1 MWEGLVSWGNTSFAE
16 AVTHYCFG
24 HHFLM
29 YLDYGVMRVWMY
41 QMPEWHQGLETKLL
55 QVILLF
61 VLSCLPFT
69 QCENMLLGINRPTN
83 RAGETNEW
91 ASEML
96 SSFDV
101 NYEER
106 HYTKLTRFLFFCQLK
121 LTASQHT
128 FWGSWTIMATTHCMS
143 AVHLF
148 KWIFRSRL
156 FLKNKN
162 MLRKNRRNYFETWK
176 YKLSC
181 NIRGVVIRINANL
194 CFYLYKC
201 Y

>member
-1 MWEGLVSWGNTSFAE
+1 MELWEYGCIRCQNDIKVWRPSYSKSFCCSFFPAYPSPSVKTCCLELIGQLTELGRQMSELQKCSFLLMWI
-16 AVTHYCFG
+16 
-24 HHFLM
+24 
-29 YLDYGVMRVWMY
+29 MRK
-41 QMPEWHQGLETKLL
+41 GI
-55 QVILLF
+55 ILN
-61 VLSCLPFT
+61 LPDF
-69 QCENMLLGINRPTN
+69 
-83 RAGETNEW
+83 
-91 ASEML
+91 
-96 SSFDV
+96 F
-101 NYEER
+101 
-106 HYTKLTRFLFFCQLK
+106 FFCQLK